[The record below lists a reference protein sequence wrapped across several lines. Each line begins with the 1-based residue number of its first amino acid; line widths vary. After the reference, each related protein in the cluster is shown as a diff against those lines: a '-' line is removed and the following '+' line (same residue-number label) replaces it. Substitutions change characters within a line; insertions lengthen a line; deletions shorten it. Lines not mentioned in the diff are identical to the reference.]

1 MMKVLFHTDL
11 EVVNNMNK
19 IDVYWGFI
27 IGIIIASAVFIGL
40 HIKSIKYYPQAID
53 VYQGETTLKY
63 TVIDGVV
70 IDSTVV
76 WKSL

>member
-1 MMKVLFHTDL
+1 MKKVLFHLDL
-11 EVVNNMNK
+11 VVNMNK
-19 IDVYWGFI
+19 MDVYWGFV
-27 IGIIIASAVFIGL
+27 IGMIIASAVFIGL

-70 IDSTVV
+70 TDSTVV
-76 WKSL
+76 WKPLY

>member
-1 MMKVLFHTDL
+1 
-11 EVVNNMNK
+11 MNK
-19 IDVYWGFI
+19 IDASYYGFVV
-27 IGIIIASAVFIGL
+27 GVIIASAAIIGL
-40 HIKSIKYYPQAID
+40 HIKHTKDYPQAID

-76 WKSL
+76 WKPL

>member
-1 MMKVLFHTDL
+1 MKKVLFHTDL

-19 IDVYWGFI
+19 IDVYWGFVVGMI
-27 IGIIIASAVFIGL
+27 ITSAIFIGL
-40 HIKSIKYYPQAID
+40 HTTAHNYYPQAID
-53 VYQGETTLKY
+53 VYQGKTTLKY